1 MFKRR
6 RPRTYIEAFARSFW
20 PKGGWGRASRYVVH
34 RLRRLPD
41 PAYKISRGIAA
52 GVFTSFT
59 PFFGFH
65 FVVSTI
71 LAWAIRG
78 NVLAALLATFFGN
91 PVTFPFIAALSMEI
105 GSTILGQPN
114 VPLPDIVQGFSRA
127 SLELWSNLIAI
138 FTDDVPHWGRLADF
152 FGQVFWP
159 YLIGG
164 FMPGIAAGVAAY
176 FLSKPLITAY
186 QKARVARLK
195 KKFAKK
201 REAIRSRQMTRPIE

>member
-6 RPRTYIEAFARSFW
+6 QPRTYLEAFGRALW
-20 PKGGWGRASRYVVH
+20 PKGGWARAFRYVIH

-41 PAYKISRGIAA
+41 PAHKISRGIAA

-65 FVVSTI
+65 FVVSGVI
-71 LAWAIRG
+71 AWAFRG
-78 NVLAALLATFFGN
+78 NILAALLATFFGN
-91 PVTFPFIAALSMEI
+91 PVTFPVIAVLSMEI
-105 GSTILGQPN
+105 GSFLLGQPI
-114 VPLPDIVQGFSRA
+114 VPLPDMVQAFSRA
-127 SLELWSNLIAI
+127 SVELWRNVVAM
-138 FTDDVPHWGRLADF
+138 FTDDYTRWGRL
-152 FGQVFWP
+152 GEFWRQIFLP
-159 YLIGG
+159 YLVGG
-164 FMPGIAAGVAAY
+164 MVPGIACGIASY

-201 REAIRSRQMTRPIE
+201 REAVRSRAMTRPIE